1 MKNSIGQERNPRAKL
16 SEKSDLFF
24 VNEWKKKV
32 FICETDKKNLQNQE
46 KNVLKGKT
54 EKKKCFQEKENM

>member
-1 MKNSIGQERNPRAKL
+1 M
-16 SEKSDLFF
+16 SE
-24 VNEWKKKV
+24 KKKV

-54 EKKKCFQEKENM
+54 EKKKCFQEKENT